1 MLQPKRV
8 KYRKP
13 HKVSYEGKVKGNSYV
28 AFGEFGLA
36 AASGA

>member
-13 HKVSYEGKVKGNSYV
+13 HKVSFEGYVKGNSYV
-28 AFGEFGLA
+28 AFGKYGLA
-36 AASGA
+36 AADGA